1 METLIS
7 ILQNQHFLFHA
18 QDWKDGLFR
27 NFGPGRDV
35 LVHLFPT
42 ILHIA
47 KAAIMLHTLVL
58 LLRGLFFSCR
68 QRADGLPKPAVDGK
82 REKKNARR
90 VKLAVPLGRGVSWHF
105 TLKVSKGDRVVKTGV
120 SLGPF
125 KIMAVMTLGKH
136 WSWRSVWET
145 TKPQAKL
152 YGSAFFIKGSTAIR

>member
-1 METLIS
+1 MVTLIS
-7 ILQNQHFLFHA
+7 IPQNQHFLFHA

-27 NFGPGRDV
+27 NFCPGRDV

-120 SLGPF
+120 SLGLV
-125 KIMAVMTLGKH
+125 KIMAVMTVGKD
-136 WSWRSVWET
+136 WNWRSVWET
-145 TKPQAKL
+145 AKPQAKL
-152 YGSAFFIKGSTAIR
+152 YGSAFFIKGSTAVR

>member
-1 METLIS
+1 MVTLIS

-120 SLGPF
+120 SLGLV
-125 KIMAVMTLGKH
+125 KIMAVMTVGKD
-136 WSWRSVWET
+136 WNWRSVWET
-145 TKPQAKL
+145 AKPQAKL
-152 YGSAFFIKGSTAIR
+152 YGSAFFIKGSTAVR